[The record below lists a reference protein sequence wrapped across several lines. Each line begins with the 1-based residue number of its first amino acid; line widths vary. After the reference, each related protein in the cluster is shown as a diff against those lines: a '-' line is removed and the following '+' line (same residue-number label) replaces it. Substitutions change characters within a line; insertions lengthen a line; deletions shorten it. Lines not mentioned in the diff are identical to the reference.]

1 MKQNTYD
8 VVIVGSGLGGLVSAL
23 IFAKEG
29 YKVCVLEK
37 NNQFGGNLQTFVRD
51 KSIFDTG
58 VHYIGGLDKGENLHQ
73 YFKYLGIM
81 DDLNLKKMD
90 EDSYDVITFEGD
102 NINYPHAQGYDN
114 FIKQLSKIFPE
125 EKNAIITY
133 CDKIKETCNSFPLY
147 NLKIGNAYYEN
158 TDLLSLK
165 IKDYV
170 ESITDNKKL
179 RAVLVGSNFLYAGE
193 DNTPFYVH
201 ALSVNSYIQSSWRCV
216 NGGSQISKLLIKKI
230 RGLGGEVL
238 KYKEVVGFGFEDKKL
253 ISAKT
258 KDGNEYFG
266 TQFISN
272 IEPKY
277 TLKMLGD
284 NKMRKSYTKRIE
296 SIKSII
302 SAFSVYF
309 VFKPETFEYLNYNYY
324 HFKDENRVWK
334 AQEYTQKSWPE
345 GYMLSIGAKKNSNKW
360 AENMTFITYMRYD
373 EVRKWEKTFNTVS
386 ENDERGKSY
395 EEFKNEKIEQTIIE
409 IEKKFPGFRSCIKS
423 VHSSSPLS
431 YRDYIGVNE
440 GSMYG
445 YVKDAESPMKSF
457 LSPKTKLKNL
467 FFTGQSIN
475 MHGLLGVTISAVL
488 TCSEMLG
495 RNYLISKIN
504 ADLEVIK
511 SHDKND

>member
-1 MKQNTYD
+1 MEMNTSD
-8 VVIVGSGLGGLVSAL
+8 IVIIGSGLGGLVSAL

-58 VHYIGGLDKGENLHQ
+58 VHYIGGLAEGENLYQ

-81 DDLNLKKMD
+81 DDLKLKRMD
-90 EDSYDVITFEGD
+90 VDQYDIISFEGD
-102 NINYPHAQGYDN
+102 EINYPHAQGYEN
-114 FIKQLSKIFPE
+114 FIAQLSELFPDE
-125 EKNAIITY
+125 QKAIQTY

-147 NLKIGNAYYEN
+147 NLEIGDSYYGE

-165 IKDYV
+165 VKDYI
-170 ESITDNKKL
+170 ESITDNEKL

-201 ALSVNSYIQSSWRCV
+201 ALSINSYIQSSWRCI
-216 NGGSQISKLLIKKI
+216 NGGSQISKLLIKQI
-230 RGLGGEVL
+230 RNLGGQVL
-238 KYKEVVGFGFEDKKL
+238 KYKEVIGFGFEDGKL

-258 KDGNEYFG
+258 KDGDEYFG
-266 TQFISN
+266 KQFISN

-277 TLKMLGD
+277 TLKMIGE
-284 NKMRKSYTKRIE
+284 NRMRKAYTKRIE
-296 SIKSII
+296 NIKSVI

-309 VFKPETFEYLNYNYY
+309 VFKPETFKYINNNHY
-324 HFKDENRVWK
+324 HFKDINRVWD
-334 AQEYTQKSWPE
+334 AQDYTESSWPE
-345 GYMLSIGAKKNSNKW
+345 GYMLSVGTKKNQTEW

-373 EVRKWEKTFNTVS
+373 DVKEWETTFNTVA
-386 ENDERGKSY
+386 ENDERGDAY
-395 EEFKNEKIEQTIIE
+395 EEFKNSKIETTIKE
-409 IEKKFPGFRSCIKS
+409 IEKKFPNFRSCIKS
-423 VHSSSPLS
+423 VHSSTPLS

-445 YVKDAESPMKSF
+445 YVKDADSPMTSF
-457 LSPKTKLKNL
+457 LSPRTKLKNL

-495 RNYLISKIN
+495 RDYLVEKIN
-504 ADLEVIK
+504 KELTEVNAK
-511 SHDKND
+511 

>member
-1 MKQNTYD
+1 MKENTYD
-8 VVIVGSGLGGLVSAL
+8 IVIIGSGLGGLVSAL

-58 VHYIGGLDKGENLHQ
+58 VHYIGGLAEGENLHQ

-81 DDLNLKKMD
+81 DDLNLKKME
-90 EDSYDVITFEGD
+90 EDKYDVITFEGD
-102 NINYPHAQGYDN
+102 EIQYPHAQGYDN
-114 FIKQLSKIFPE
+114 FIKQLSEKFPE
-125 EKNAIITY
+125 ERAVIETY
-133 CDKIKETCNSFPLY
+133 CEKIKETCNSFPLY
-147 NLKIGNAYYEN
+147 NLQIGDAYYDN

-165 IKDYV
+165 IKDYI
-170 ESITDNKKL
+170 ESITDNEKL

-201 ALSVNSYIQSSWRCV
+201 ALSINSYIQSSWRCV
-216 NGGSQISKLLIKKI
+216 NGGSQISKLLIKQI
-230 RGLGGEVL
+230 RNLGGKVL
-238 KYKEVVGFGFEDKKL
+238 KYKEVTSFGFEGKKL
-253 ISAKT
+253 VSAKT
-258 KDGNEYFG
+258 KDGNEYFAS
-266 TQFISN
+266 QFISN

-277 TLKMLGD
+277 TLKMLGE
-284 NKMRKSYTKRIE
+284 NKMRKAYTKRIE
-296 SIKSII
+296 SIKSVI

-309 VFKPETFEYLNYNYY
+309 VFHPETFPYLNYNHY
-324 HFKDENRVWK
+324 HFKDMNRVWD
-334 AQEYTQKSWPE
+334 AQEYTQESWPE
-345 GYMLSIGAKKNSNKW
+345 GYMLSVGAKKKESEW

-373 EVRKWEKTFNTVS
+373 EVREWEDSFNTVA
-386 ENDERGKSY
+386 ENDERGEAY
-395 EEFKNEKIEQTIIE
+395 EAFKNKKIEQAIVE
-409 IEKKFPGFRSCIKS
+409 IEKKFPNFRSCIKS

-445 YVKDAESPMKSF
+445 YVKDADSPMTSF
-457 LSPKTKLKNL
+457 LSPRTKLKNL

-495 RNYLISKIN
+495 RDYLVEKIN
-504 ADLEVIK
+504 KDLEALKV
-511 SHDKND
+511 N

>member
-1 MKQNTYD
+1 MKENTYD
-8 VVIVGSGLGGLVSAL
+8 IVIVGSGLGGLVSAL

-58 VHYIGGLDKGENLHQ
+58 VHYIGGLAEGENLHQ

-81 DDLNLKKMD
+81 DDLKLKKME
-90 EDSYDVITFEGD
+90 EDNYDVITFEGD
-102 NINYPHAQGYDN
+102 EINYPHAQGYDN
-114 FIKQLSKIFPE
+114 FIEQLSREFPE
-125 EKNAIITY
+125 ERAVIETY

-147 NLKIGNAYYEN
+147 NLQIGDAYYDN

-165 IKDYV
+165 IKDYI
-170 ESITDNKKL
+170 ESITDNEKL

-201 ALSVNSYIQSSWRCV
+201 ALSINSYIQSSWRCI
-216 NGGSQISKLLIKKI
+216 NGGSQISKLLIKQI
-230 RGLGGEVL
+230 RNFGGKVL
-238 KYKEVVGFGFEDKKL
+238 KYKEVTSFGFDDKKL
-253 ISAKT
+253 VSAKT
-258 KDGNEYFG
+258 KDGNEYFA

-277 TLKMLGD
+277 TLKMLGE
-284 NKMRKSYTKRIE
+284 NKMRKAYTKRIE
-296 SIKSII
+296 SIKSVI

-309 VFKPETFEYLNYNYY
+309 VFHPGTFKYLNYNHY
-324 HFKDENRVWK
+324 HFKDVNRVWD

-345 GYMLSIGAKKNSNKW
+345 GYMLSVGAKKNESEW

-373 EVRKWEKTFNTVS
+373 EVREWEDSFNTVA
-386 ENDERGKSY
+386 ENDERGETY
-395 EEFKNEKIEQTIIE
+395 EAFKNKKIEQAIIE
-409 IEKKFPGFRSCIKS
+409 IEKKFPNFRSCIKS

-445 YVKDAESPMKSF
+445 YVKDADSPMTSF
-457 LSPKTKLKNL
+457 LSPRTKLKNL

-495 RNYLISKIN
+495 RDYLVEKIN
-504 ADLEVIK
+504 KELEALKV
-511 SHDKND
+511 N

>member
-1 MKQNTYD
+1 MKENSSD
-8 VVIVGSGLGGLVSAL
+8 IVIIGSGLGGLVSAL

-58 VHYIGGLDKGENLHQ
+58 VHYIGGLGKGENLHQ

-81 DDLNLKKMD
+81 DDLKLKQMD
-90 EDSYDVITFEGD
+90 TDKYDVITFDGD
-102 NINYPHAQGYDN
+102 ENIYPHAQGYDN
-114 FIKQLSKIFPE
+114 FIKQLSKQFPE
-125 EKNAIITY
+125 ESAVIEEY
-133 CDKIKETCNSFPLY
+133 CNKIKETCNSFPLY
-147 NLKIGNAYYEN
+147 NLKMGDAYYDQ

-165 IKDYV
+165 VKDYI

-201 ALSVNSYIQSSWRCV
+201 ALSINSYIQSSWRCV
-216 NGGSQISKLLIKKI
+216 NGGSQISKLLIKQI
-230 RGLGGEVL
+230 RNLGGQVH
-238 KYKEVVGFGFEDKKL
+238 KYKEVVSFGFNEGTL
-253 ISAKT
+253 VSAKT
-258 KDGNEYFG
+258 KDGYEYFG
-266 TQFISN
+266 KQFISN
-272 IEPKY
+272 IEPKF
-277 TLKMLGD
+277 TLKMLGE
-284 NKMRKSYTKRIE
+284 NKIRKAYTKRIE

-309 VFKPETFEYLNYNYY
+309 VFKPETFKYINNNHY
-324 HFKDENRVWK
+324 HFKNSDRIWK
-334 AQEYTQKSWPE
+334 AQEYTENSWPE
-345 GYMLSIGAKKNSNKW
+345 GYMLSVGAKKNQTEW

-373 EVRKWEKTFNTVS
+373 DVKEWEHTFNTVA
-386 ENDERGKSY
+386 ENDERGESY
-395 EEFKNEKIEQTIIE
+395 ENFKNRKIDLAIEE
-409 IEKKFPGFRSCIKS
+409 IEKKFPGIRNCIKS
-423 VHSSSPLS
+423 VHASTPLS
-431 YRDYIGVNE
+431 YRDYIGVNK

-445 YVKDAESPMKSF
+445 YVKDADNPMASF
-457 LSPKTKLKNL
+457 LSPRTKLKNL

-495 RNYLISKIN
+495 RDYLVNKIN
-504 ADLEVIK
+504 KELQELDMK
-511 SHDKND
+511 